1 MMRSRKSSNEGYPFI
16 NPQIVI
22 ETTAGEIVV
31 ELNTDKAPL
40 TSAFFMDLVARD
52 HYRGGAIYRGTQLSI
67 EQGPFLLQ
75 GGSALPYLQDASVGS
90 NAPMLDHIETTG
102 VTGIRHR
109 RGTLSL
115 ARDLN
120 RTGHAL
126 TEFFICLGDFPT
138 LDEGGRNLLDE
149 QGFPAF
155 GKVVSALEILDEI
168 STQETKGY
176 THLPLLEGQMLT
188 TPISVEQIRIL
199 S

>member
-1 MMRSRKSSNEGYPFI
+1 ME
-16 NPQIVI
+16 
-22 ETTAGEIVV
+22 
-31 ELNTDKAPL
+31 
-40 TSAFFMDLVARD
+40 LVAQD
-52 HYRGGAIYRGTQLSI
+52 HYQGGDIYRATQLGI
-67 EQGPFLLQ
+67 DQGPFLLQ
-75 GGSALPYLQDASVGS
+75 GGSALPYLRDASVGS

-155 GKVVSALEILDEI
+155 GQVVSGLGVLDEI
-168 STQETKGY
+168 SRQETKGH

-188 TPISVEQIRIL
+188 TPVPIDQIR
-199 S
+199 